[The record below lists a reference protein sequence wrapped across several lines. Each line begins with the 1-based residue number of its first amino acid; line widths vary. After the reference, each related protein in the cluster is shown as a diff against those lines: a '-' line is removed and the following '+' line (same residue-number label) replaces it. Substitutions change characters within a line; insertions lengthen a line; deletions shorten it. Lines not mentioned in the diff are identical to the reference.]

1 MEKIPF
7 FCSALVRIRA
17 KIETNTLF
25 DRALV
30 RIRAKIEKKTLC
42 GRTSVYR
49 KNTLFCRALA
59 NGNNKQPLVS
69 GFWLE

>member
-1 MEKIPF
+1 MEKNTL

-30 RIRAKIEKKTLC
+30 RIRAKIEKKHSLWQNF
-42 GRTSVYR
+42 GI
-49 KNTLFCRALA
+49 
-59 NGNNKQPLVS
+59 
-69 GFWLE
+69 